1 MNRDFTDVNI
11 NNIKEKTGRSV
22 KYFFVFFLL
31 MLILLFAGNISSAS
45 TGVGN
50 AQNPDI
56 KAAYLNLPLHF
67 IRNEGQLDSKVLFYE
82 KGIERSTYFAKDGIY
97 LSLMKKDD
105 AEYLKISPVEGNLET
120 KVSGENIMPGIV
132 NYFAG
137 NEQRKWKTNMPV
149 YRQITY
155 RNVYK
160 NIDIKYYGNNSQLE
174 HDIMVMPGGDPSQ
187 LKFRCAGI
195 TGLLINDAGD
205 LVIAQNNRELRHRKP
220 YIYQEINGK
229 RIEIQGSFHLYDKN
243 TYGFQ
248 VASYDKD
255 HTLIIDPVLE
265 YSTYLGG
272 SDLEWGYDLAID
284 NTGNVYI
291 AGFSSSMDFPVQ
303 NAVQP
308 KYGGGNWDVFVAKID
323 PAGKGLIYSTLL
335 GGSGHDS
342 AKGIAVDS
350 SGNAYISGYTKSED
364 FPVKGAIQPKAGGKS
379 DAFLVKLNP
388 DGNALV
394 YSTYVGGSDDDEANQ
409 IALDPAG
416 NVYITGDTSS
426 ADFPLKNALQ
436 PKIGG
441 KADAY
446 VTKINPAGDAI
457 VYSTY
462 FGGTKIERGSS
473 ITIDVSGNACI
484 TGDTAS
490 PDLPVKNALQPK
502 LSGKIDVFVAKIN
515 SAGDNLV
522 FSTYLGGSDY
532 DEAYGIASDPSGN
545 IYLSGNTDSKD
556 FPVQYPLQPKH
567 AGNYDVFLTKINS
580 AGDKIIYS
588 TFLGGS
594 DKDENYALALDKA
607 DNVYLTGYT
616 VSDDFP
622 LKNPLNQKE
631 AGKGDAFISKIDSTG
646 KLLLY
651 STYMGGSRLDFC
663 SGIAVDKEG
672 SVYLTG
678 YTASPDFPLKGSFQS
693 NIKGARDA
701 FASKLN
707 SKEMVA
713 ADLSVA
719 MTSSPL
725 IVEPG
730 KNITYT
736 IMIANK
742 GTDKATGVTLINALP
757 ENMSFVPDKTLPQ
770 GICSQ
775 EENKEITCKIAD
787 LAPAAEAVL
796 SIVAKVEAD
805 GSEPNTV
812 TVVSE
817 IFDPNKDNNTASQ
830 EIVTNYAM
838 YSLEISITG
847 SGTVNAGE
855 IQCPEDCAGTYRVDT
870 VVPLIAKPFAVGWAF
885 DHWTGDL
892 TGFANPGSI
901 DMTADKTV
909 NAVFTVDVDEDG
921 IPDSRDNCL
930 FVPNP
935 DQSDSN
941 KNGVGDACEEVAE
954 PEIKK

>member
-1 MNRDFTDVNI
+1 MNIDFLPVNTD
-11 NNIKEKTGRSV
+11 NIKKKEGRSE
-22 KYFFVFFLL
+22 KYFFVLFLF
-31 MLILLFAGNISSAS
+31 MISLLFAGNISSAS
-45 TGVGN
+45 TGFAAAPEQG
-50 AQNPDI
+50 I
-56 KAAYLNLPLHF
+56 KAVYRTLPLQF
-67 IRNEGQLDSKVLFYE
+67 IKNEGQLGSKVLFYE

-97 LSLMKKDD
+97 LSLMRSDNTG
-105 AEYLKISPVEGNLET
+105 YLKISPVEGNPEPE
-120 KVSGENIMPGIV
+120 VSGEHILPGIV
-132 NYFAG
+132 NYLSG
-137 NEQRKWKTNMPV
+137 NEQRKWKTNLPA
-149 YRQITY
+149 YKQIAY

-174 HDIMVMPGGDPSQ
+174 HDIIVMPGGDPSQ
-187 LKFRCAGI
+187 VKFTCAGI
-195 TGLLINDAGD
+195 TGLLINDDGD
-205 LVIAQNNRELRHRKP
+205 LVIAQNGSELRHRKP

-229 RIEIQGSFHLYDKN
+229 RIEVQGSFHLYDKN

-272 SDLEWGYDLAID
+272 SDLEWGYDLATD
-284 NTGNVYI
+284 NAGNVYI
-291 AGFSSSMDFPVQ
+291 AGFSSSIDFPLH
-303 NAVQP
+303 NALQP
-308 KYGGGNWDVFVAKID
+308 QYGGGNWDVFVAKIN
-323 PAGKGLIYSTLL
+323 PAGNGLVYSTLL

-342 AKGIAVDS
+342 AKGIVVDS
-350 SGNAYISGYTKSED
+350 AGNAYIAGYTKSED
-364 FPVKGAIQPKAGGKS
+364 FPVKGAIQPKIGGRS
-379 DAFLVKLNP
+379 DAFVAKLNP

-394 YSTYVGGSDDDEANQ
+394 YSTYIGGSDDDEANQ

-416 NVYITGDTSS
+416 NVYVTGDTSS
-426 ADFPLKNALQ
+426 PDFPVKGAIQ

-462 FGGTKIERGSS
+462 FGGTKKERGSS

-490 PDLPVKNALQPK
+490 RDMLVKNAFQPK

-515 SAGDNLV
+515 PAGDTLV
-522 FSTYLGGSDY
+522 FSSYLGGSDY
-532 DEAYGIASDPSGN
+532 DEAYGIVSDSSGN
-545 IYLSGNTDSKD
+545 IYLSGNTASQD
-556 FPVQYPLQPKH
+556 FPVKNPLQPKL
-567 AGNYDVFLTKINS
+567 AGSYDVFLTKLS
-580 AGDKIIYS
+580 PAGDMIIYS

-594 DKDENYALALDKA
+594 DKDENYALALDTE

-622 LKNPLNQKE
+622 LKNPLNQQE

-646 KLLLY
+646 NLLLY
-651 STYMGGSRLDFC
+651 STYMGGNRLDFC

-725 IVEPG
+725 IVETG

-757 ENMSFVPDKTLPQ
+757 ENMSFVPDKTLPK

-775 EENKEITCKIAD
+775 AENKEITCKIAD

-796 SIVAKVEAD
+796 SIVATLEAD

-838 YSLEISITG
+838 YSLEIKITG

-855 IQCPEDCAGTYRVDT
+855 IQCPEDCAETYRVDT
-870 VVPLIAKPFAVGWAF
+870 VVTLIAKPVVGWAF

-892 TGFANPGSI
+892 TDFADPGEI
-901 DMTADKTV
+901 EMTADKTV

-930 FVPNP
+930 FVPNQ

-941 KNGVGDACEEVAE
+941 QNGVGDACEKEVK
-954 PEIKK
+954 PEIKS